1 MYLQQKYLTI
11 ETVFDLLLRNR
22 YKNCE
27 NSQFV
32 YYVKQAIYIGIHQDP
47 LSEDKNKNYKENNY
61 SKRKLLSFKITIFVT
76 QKYNNRYD
84 RRFESTKSHTC
95 RKKEI
100 QQVAF

>member
-1 MYLQQKYLTI
+1 MDLQQKYLTI
-11 ETVFDLLLRNR
+11 EPVFDLLLRHR

-61 SKRKLLSFKITIFVT
+61 S
-76 QKYNNRYD
+76 Q
-84 RRFESTKSHTC
+84 
-95 RKKEI
+95 
-100 QQVAF
+100 A